1 MGRWWWGTEERKST
15 GHPSKVLGWGFQL
28 GWGHPGFHILG
39 PDSWSNWAPSW
50 ESPVKSYFLARLF
63 SGKEVNESQN
73 MGKTI
78 KPGRQFSHSL
88 LLNSTYMGRKSS
100 FNIPEVFS
108 VQFYN
113 NGWFLI
119 PGISLSLQLTLS
131 WKGLQKKFSLK
142 KKSSPWF
149 FTLSTSDF
157 LTL

>member
-1 MGRWWWGTEERKST
+1 MGGNWGREINRAPIQGSGVRLPTRV
-15 GHPSKVLGWGFQL
+15 GAPRLP
-28 GWGHPGFHILG
+28 HPGPWLLEQLSSILG
-39 PDSWSNWAPSW
+39 KPSQVI
-50 ESPVKSYFLARLF
+50 SLARLF

-88 LLNSTYMGRKSS
+88 LLNSTYMSRKSS

-119 PGISLSLQLTLS
+119 PSISLSLQLTLS